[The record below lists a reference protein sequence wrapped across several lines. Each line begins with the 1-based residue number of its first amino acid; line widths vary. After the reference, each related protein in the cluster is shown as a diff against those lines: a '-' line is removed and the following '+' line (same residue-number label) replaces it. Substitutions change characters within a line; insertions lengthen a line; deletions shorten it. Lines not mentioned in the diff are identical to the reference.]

1 MEIVYF
7 YESDKDKEIK
17 NILGTDKFMRLS
29 YTTKIGGHDDKT
41 GFHLYVVGDL
51 QEIAELDHTLTQ
63 LCLINRVSEKNQKI
77 LIEKFKATEENA
89 ACGMG
94 LIFG

>member
-7 YESDKDKEIK
+7 YETSKEKEIK

-29 YTTKIGGHDDKT
+29 YTTKIGGHNDKT
-41 GFHLYVVGDL
+41 GFHIYIIGDI

-63 LCLINRVSEKNQKI
+63 LGLIHRVSENNQKI